1 MNTAPKL
8 SDPYN
13 TKSGGNF
20 SIPKKFNKP
29 NSDDSLS
36 DFNNDYNQ
44 TDIENEPRIA
54 PPKIVPEY
62 LKPLK
67 GRYQLLQLWEGRV
80 TEVSD
85 DTFYAIIS
93 DKTNPE
99 LSDELVSMDIEE
111 ITPSDLSLLT
121 PGAVFYWS
129 ISYADFPGRGRKKES
144 KIRFRRLPL
153 WTHKEIKKAINTG
166 AELAAFFK
174 KD

>member
-13 TKSGGNF
+13 TESGGNF
-20 SIPKKFNKP
+20 YIPKKISKP
-29 NSDDSLS
+29 NSDGSLS
-36 DFNNDYNQ
+36 DFNDDHNQ
-44 TDIENEPRIA
+44 TDAENESRNT
-54 PPKIVPEY
+54 PPKIVSEY

-99 LSDELVSMDIEE
+99 LSDELVSMDIDE
-111 ITPSDLSLLT
+111 ITPSDLSLLKS
-121 PGAVFYWS
+121 GAVFYWS

-153 WTHKEIKKAINTG
+153 WTQKEINKAVKTG
-166 AELAAFFK
+166 AEIAAFFK
-174 KD
+174 RD